1 MLGVLQLDSSL
12 SWRRSQRMPQLI
24 YLPKE
29 AASLGYGCF
38 TRCFG
43 GCFAAGFDGDYCSEF
58 CSEECSDDVRKLR
71 SWLSPENAASVGD
84 ICNIPSCIRHCVAA
98 TDDKAFCTYWC
109 EDMCGDDAQ
118 KRTKTTGSRRK
129 SSIRWVSFGPSI
141 NNARVFVQVERDLS
155 VAVASLS
162 SLFRSVCFWF
172 FAVTVDSSSIHG
184 SSVPVVESFYQ
195 SY

>member
-1 MLGVLQLDSSL
+1 MAAIAAKSGVVAVAMILAMCAAYAAAGDNGELPVAFDILQ
-12 SWRRSQRMPQLI
+12 QP
-24 YLPKE
+24 PKE

-118 KRTKTTGSRRK
+118 KNQNG
-129 SSIRWVSFGPSI
+129 G
-141 NNARVFVQVERDLS
+141 LS
-155 VAVASLS
+155 
-162 SLFRSVCFWF
+162 
-172 FAVTVDSSSIHG
+172 
-184 SSVPVVESFYQ
+184 P
-195 SY
+195 